1 MTIRAEL
8 APHVFAVVAR
18 EEVWIIPGGG
28 RLPRLVARREGH
40 GRAVTR
46 CDSNGVHIEAS
57 DNPPASQGGSP
68 AQIAVARK
76 TFETDLANQF
86 ESLPFA
92 ATRLDAA
99 WPVRLTLRGNVSIVA
114 REGIETTRTS
124 LFITASIRE
133 RGAAASV
140 VTSPRFMRDDIKLL
154 LAAVAAPSPAR
165 VDSRLYPIVWRGG
178 SGAVLLHEAIGH
190 AAEHSAL
197 PVVWPHWLRVDDLP
211 DVDGG
216 FPMGGLDDT
225 GQSLLPTDLTAGSR
239 PSARRRASF
248 SDLPI
253 ARMTNLVVRQQNA
266 PWSDRLP
273 RIEVSLLGGGRY
285 DPLTDRVTIAVVA
298 ADLISDTARQA
309 LQPFEFSE
317 SRKAIAER
325 LAGAAGEP
333 RRYPGVICS
342 SEGQELFVGSFSADV
357 VTSPMVS

>member
-28 RLPRLVARREGH
+28 RLPRLVARREGQ

-57 DNPPASQGGSP
+57 DNPAASQGGSP
-68 AQIAVARK
+68 AQMAVARN

-154 LAAVAAPSPAR
+154 LAAGAAPSQLG
-165 VDSRLYPIVWRGG
+165 STRGSTPS
-178 SGAVLLHEAIGH
+178 SGAAEAVL
-190 AAEHSAL
+190 
-197 PVVWPHWLRVDDLP
+197 
-211 DVDGG
+211 
-216 FPMGGLDDT
+216 FCCM
-225 GQSLLPTDLTAGSR
+225 R
-239 PSARRRASF
+239 PSVMLRSTLLCRSSGRIGCGSTICLMSTAAFLWAAWTIRARASF
-248 SDLPI
+248 RPI
-253 ARMTNLVVRQQNA
+253 LR
-266 PWSDRLP
+266 P
-273 RIEVSLLGGGRY
+273 
-285 DPLTDRVTIAVVA
+285 A
-298 ADLISDTARQA
+298 ADRQ
-309 LQPFEFSE
+309 
-317 SRKAIAER
+317 R
-325 LAGAAGEP
+325 AAGP
-333 RRYPGVICS
+333 RSRI
-342 SEGQELFVGSFSADV
+342 
-357 VTSPMVS
+357 SPSPV